1 MYSENN
7 PLCFNCSFKFHSVDE
22 VIYLS
27 FVSDVNKDTNAVSK
41 SAVLMPLF
49 HRDRFFDACMLN
61 AANKGI
67 SIYVERGED
76 NERSRSFS
84 VFIKHVCSDSDIL
97 LHTIRIDRHTRV
109 EWNKISF
116 EKDIIAAFN
125 NATMNFRSSHN
136 LQVVPD
142 GIKVS
147 EVSAEPKKLSN
158 TKFGI
163 GLLVCLALFFLI
175 YNNIG
180 SPVKNSGN
188 LNPAPKV
195 VYPLDNSNVIP
206 KQEQSPIQSS
216 GTAPTSSNGESLTD
230 YLKSAPSNAEVQKT
244 LTTSFQDADSVKQ
257 QVELNKQVLKDLNLP
272 QGSDNDTG
280 CFAGG

>member
-1 MYSENN
+1 MSLENDS
-7 PLCFNCSFKFHSVDE
+7 LHFNCLFKIHYVDE
-22 VIYLS
+22 FFYLS

-49 HRDRFFDACMLN
+49 HRERFFDACMLN
-61 AANKGI
+61 SANKGI
-67 SIYVERGED
+67 SIYVEREED
-76 NERSRSFS
+76 NGRSRSFN

-97 LHTIRIDRHTRV
+97 LHTIRIDRHTGV

-125 NATMNFRSSHN
+125 SATMNFRSSHN
-136 LQVVPD
+136 LQVVTD
-142 GIKVS
+142 AIKVS
-147 EVSAEPKKLSN
+147 EISPEPKKLSN

-175 YNNIG
+175 YKNIA
-180 SPVKNSGN
+180 SPVKDSGN
-188 LNPAPKV
+188 LNPAPSV

-206 KQEQSPIQSS
+206 KQVQSPVQSS
-216 GTAPTSSNGESLTD
+216 GAAPTSSNGESLTD
-230 YLKSAPSNAEVQKT
+230 YLRSAPSNAQVQKA

-257 QVELNKQVLKDLNLP
+257 QVELNQQVLKNLNLP